1 MSDIY
6 IYNDARRIWQRPSG
20 PAISYSDGDEAENY
34 LLHTLKN
41 AKDVSST
48 SPELAAAIRD
58 WPSEYHLSLARHN
71 LLRFLEV
78 GPEHRVLE
86 LGCGCG
92 AITRFLGET
101 GASVIAVEGSPRR
114 AEIAAERCRDLANVS
129 IYCDNIADF
138 ICAEKFDYITLIG
151 VLEYAPRFVAGDDP
165 VRIVLDRARSLL
177 KTDGVLILAIEN
189 QLGLKYFNGCRED
202 HVGEPFYGV
211 HGLYG
216 RNDPV
221 TFGRRVIT
229 EKLRQAGYAG
239 LRFYYPFPDYKL
251 PQIVLTDAA
260 YSCPDFDAASL
271 LAGFTGD
278 DRPAKN
284 NSTFFEP
291 LAWRTIIANGL
302 LPELANSFLILAGIR
317 EDFQS
322 SADPTVL
329 AWAYSPKRL
338 PRYATETIFRREQDG
353 RIVVEKHALHPS
365 DEKAAPLLGGILHH
379 CPATSTEHLPGRL
392 YSTELQVVLARGED
406 TSAVAAW
413 ATDWLEL
420 LLAHASNDNG
430 KWLLPGDWLDA
441 IPQNFVRVAAGTLR
455 RIDIE
460 WRWSRPVPLAWIVIR
475 GLVNAIVTS
484 PASASFADMSLRKT
498 IRQIA
503 ASMDIS
509 LEEEDFRQV
518 STFEAALREVVFGD
532 RGFKRTFEQLL
543 NQPARKLSKPSEREL
558 LAQQIAL
565 LEKEI
570 ARVKST
576 VSWQVTKPL
585 RLIANLP
592 RHLRQWFSRER
603 EIG

>member
-1 MSDIY
+1 MRSYHYDSQK
-6 IYNDARRIWQRPSG
+6 RIFTCPDHEAF
-20 PAISYSDGDEAENY
+20 PYSDGAAVEER
-34 LLHTLKN
+34 LLSVIRHAT
-41 AKDVSST
+41 DVSS
-48 SPELAAAIRD
+48 SSLELVDAIED
-58 WPSEYHLSLARHN
+58 WPSEYHLSPARHN
-71 LLRFLEV
+71 LLRFLEL
-78 GPEHRVLE
+78 GPTHRILE

-92 AITRFLGET
+92 AITRYLGET
-101 GASVIAVEGSPRR
+101 GATVVAVEGSARR

-165 VRIVLDRARSLL
+165 VRIVLDRALSLL

-202 HVGEPFYGV
+202 HVGEPFYGI

-221 TFGRRVIT
+221 TFGRRVLT
-229 EKLRQAGYAG
+229 EKLRRAGCSG
-239 LRFYYPFPDYKL
+239 LRFYYAFPDYKL
-251 PQIVLTDAA
+251 PQVMLTET
-260 YSCPDFDAASL
+260 SGTCLGFDAASL
-271 LAGFTGD
+271 LFGFTSD
-278 DRPAKN
+278 DYTHESN
-284 NSTFFEP
+284 NSFFEP
-291 LAWRTIIANGL
+291 LAWRTTIANGL
-302 LPELANSFLILAGIR
+302 LPELANSFLILASIR
-317 EDFQS
+317 DDFQS

-353 RIVVEKHALHPS
+353 RIMVEKCTLHS
-365 DEKAAPLLGGILHH
+365 GGEEAAPLLDGVLHH
-379 CPATSTEHLPGRL
+379 CPATSTEYLPGRL
-392 YSTELQVVLARGED
+392 YSTELQVVLARGEN
-406 TSAVAAW
+406 TTAVAAW
-413 ATDWLEL
+413 AADWLEL

-441 IPQNFVRVAAGTLR
+441 IPQNFVRMADGSLR

-460 WRWSRPVPLAWIVIR
+460 WRWSRPVPPAWIVIR
-475 GLVNAIVTS
+475 GLVNAIAAS
-484 PASASFADMSLRKT
+484 PASASFADVNLRES

-503 ASMDIS
+503 FSKDLA
-509 LEEEDFRQV
+509 LEDEDFRQ
-518 STFEAALREVVFGD
+518 TAAFETELRKIVFGD
-532 RGFKRTFEQLL
+532 HGFKKTFEQLL
-543 NQPARKLSKPSEREL
+543 VQPACMLSKPSERKRL
-558 LAQQIAL
+558 TQQIAL

-570 ARVKST
+570 VRVKST

-592 RHLRQWFSRER
+592 RHLRRWFSRER